1 MQKHRFQVIRTVVL
15 LILAIALLSLLA
27 SCFGHRHSW
36 SAWETE
42 DGVTSR
48 HCRRC
53 GEIEFDGDVTPPHE
67 HEFVNYVSDGNASC
81 TADGTET
88 ALCTGCS
95 ETDTRTELGSKKEHV
110 FLNYVSDENASCT
123 ADGTETA
130 LCTGCPETDTR
141 TEVGSKKEHVFLN
154 YVSDGNASCTADG
167 TKTALCEN
175 CPETD
180 TKTDVGSMTEHDT
193 VTVTHE
199 PSCTEKGSTVT
210 SCRDCEY
217 ENIEYTDPT
226 GHAWSAEEPSCT
238 EDVYCESCR
247 EIRWQ
252 ASGHSYTQTASAEAS
267 CTEGARVT
275 YTCSACSDSYTDTV
289 SQPKGHTV
297 ADWGDYE
304 EEADPTA
311 PCLRYR
317 TYTAICSTCSETVE
331 KVEGPFEL
339 HTLVASIAEGDEAS
353 CTEDGYKTYTCTVP
367 GCGHSHK
374 EAYSDCA
381 AHAWV
386 KDEGASTESVTVY
399 GCACGESRRVINAS
413 GEDKNS
419 ATVDS
424 DTLGEIGAV
433 ELEDATIELDASTTG
448 ALSGSVSITAEANR
462 PSDIPGMTDELL
474 QKIGHNNKVYSFG
487 MTANGA
493 DVHEFSGTV
502 TVRIP
507 YELVAGDDPDCIDVW
522 YIESDGTIKK
532 YDAVYS
538 NGYAVFETDHFSYYT
553 VTRLSP
559 EERCARYGCTWDE
572 RIYPVSCVSDGYTM
586 HVCLR
591 CGASYKD
598 AVIPAL
604 GHSMTETTAHAT
616 CTTAGEI
623 LHACERCS
631 YSYSVR
637 IPATGHNYAVSDSR
651 EASCAQSGYTVYSC
665 SSCGGSYRVSTP
677 ALAHTYTSVVTAPSC
692 VRGGYTTNTC
702 SGCGHSYISER
713 TAPIGHSFVY
723 EKKDASCTEDGY
735 EREVCSLCQE
745 TVLLG
750 VSPAGHTWDI
760 DTPTCG
766 RGQICTVC
774 ETLGK
779 PATGRHAWDRLAP
792 TCSEGQI
799 CTECGAEGAPATGRH
814 TWDIDAPTCVR
825 GQKCTACGA
834 DGKAP
839 TGEHTPQN
847 GVCTE
852 CGAGDCTHAYT
863 ESVTEPSC
871 TAGGY
876 TTYTCPLC
884 GHSYTDNR
892 TPAKGHSY
900 DGNACTECG
909 AERGEWAYYTELLTS
924 LLASDG
930 KTVRLENLEGLPLMN
945 GRRVGFAEL
954 LIALDG
960 ERGLVGYGSCDVY
973 DGATGELREGLGA
986 ALLDG
991 TIYVLAKEG
1000 GVEQVYMKMDL
1011 DYALG
1016 ERSDMLL
1023 QILSFTESELTP
1035 LLLELILHNGE
1046 ALGGAISDV
1055 MTALFIKEEL
1065 SGGTARY
1072 TLDQD
1077 AALALILLLSES
1089 TVGELLGE
1097 SGRLMLSS
1105 LPYLTVGEM
1114 LDLASGVG
1122 ITPERLLPTLDR
1134 LAAILSGGYAQTFE
1148 EYLSAMLE
1156 REIDLEALLSD
1167 ERILGMTVGTL
1178 VSGML
1183 NIAPEELPAMLGA
1196 YLESAYEMTVLEL
1209 LSAVFAGAERVP
1221 SDEMTDETDQ
1231 GIKKSMAEGDA
1242 TSDSLRMLTEMLT
1255 SLVRAYRISFTVDA
1269 SGRLIN
1275 ATLADA
1281 LDAEGGFTLSL
1292 ESGMHTELDYD
1303 ALLDR
1308 IRGYVELP
1316 FLSGGEISVYRGEG
1330 YTVTVE
1336 RDREGKVLSITVVGS
1351 EEKLAQ
1357 NGYGDA
1363 PFGDYKPRYDQEYD
1377 KEYDKEQGKDPDK
1390 EQAER
1395 YYEAYYVT
1403 EMTVT
1408 YYLSDAAM
1416 IEVEPDC
1423 MGYLQVG
1430 YSVEIDYFERS
1441 LTRVYYYDKEGGA
1454 LLDRCDYEGH
1464 SNGYEADSVLFFF
1477 YRASDGSTLID
1488 VNYYGTMH
1496 DYRLDED
1503 RSHIGDACGE
1513 TISEVYVCTECGDEQ
1528 IDEYKLSHLD
1538 VKETAT
1544 LAPGAID
1551 CTGGILYRTECTACG
1566 EILDEW
1572 TDFGHEP
1579 SLGLWLDAEIV
1590 EGLCKWHKLE
1600 YKGCLCGAYCD
1611 YYDLGMLDGM
1621 NVATSYFDASGAT
1634 FDKPS
1639 ANTVGVE
1646 STYSCP
1652 DCSLVITVAEST
1664 YKNGCQQ
1671 TERRAVSVRFEGKL
1685 LLPEIRETSEE
1696 QVHSWK
1702 TEATLFPGASSCE
1715 EGALIS
1721 SYCTECG
1728 AVGAKGQEIYWHET
1742 FDAIL
1747 IDLAPYGIEGAVHHG
1762 ICACGAQYNDAYLSV
1777 DGYVWCTEI
1786 GIGGRGHKVYMDEA
1800 TGEYLALC
1808 LAETREGCT
1817 VLRTLSVLFGFSLD
1831 GSYSSESERVDL
1843 GRNESHVYLTYGE
1856 LAPGAVSC
1864 QDGVS
1869 LYSACTYCGK
1879 RDPDSNPYTIDW
1891 HESVTQNV
1899 ILLEDYGLR
1908 GALTVRGCACGA
1920 EGRWVDFV
1928 DAGWFSGEGSDG
1940 PDGGYMLYRFYGEN
1954 GEVISQV
1961 LVKDEYL
1968 RDPMTCTARQ
1978 VKTAYFGYD
1987 PESETSLAS
1996 ILLSETEVERH
2007 ANELLTFVSLLPG
2020 SASCSDG
2027 IRVERRCPDCKS
2039 TVESYED
2046 AWHCDGILRALDL
2059 TEYGAAEGT
2068 LYLRGCACG
2077 ESTPWVTLSVNYMD
2091 EPFDE
2096 GGICGNDFILSADGF
2111 CIRIY
2116 DTYEV
2121 KDCMG
2126 RRYRTIL
2133 IGYDPLSETATETL
2147 SLAYGYAEPAH
2158 NLREQVTLT
2167 DDGTSCEEGVLVTLS
2182 CRDCDYK
2189 DSYETNG
2196 HYAAELE
2203 SYDFSDYGAGKSCGG
2218 KLCIYSCAC
2227 GYTKYY
2233 TTQDILCEL
2242 DSSNV
2247 QIGEYLASL
2256 YTCAVTDPACTF
2268 RYAVYNKHDFLENCI
2283 VKETYTIL
2291 LGCDQNGENAK
2302 QTVTFTNTYKSHNG
2316 WTREENPTP
2325 TLVPC
2330 FYEYHV
2336 KEHCLVCGEI
2346 FSEYDYVNW
2355 GHDLDESGY
2364 CKNQGCDRCLVY
2376 TYDENGNV
2384 THFYGIN
2391 YEVYG
2396 DATIS
2401 GGYELE
2407 RYVDEVDYIVKGGY
2421 SLERSTYRKN
2431 EFVVGRDGWYSES
2444 HVTYTY
2450 HFDAVG
2456 ECRRDYE
2463 SRHYE
2468 NGKLYEENSD
2478 SEQICGRWQIGREQT
2493 LTEPSCTQP
2502 GVVCFSNECALCGY
2516 AFDGH
2521 EYFREPLGHD
2531 WCYDENTQD
2540 FSCSRCK
2547 LHNQNG
2553 ASGEVVLEELTS
2565 EDPDLIRIGYW
2576 NRSGGAFIVAVGAKL
2591 DSPLDSG
2598 EDEIYLGGFE
2608 VAIGETVITLSRSA
2622 AEAAILSQ
2630 YGLSPDAYDLR
2641 ITLVGE
2647 GLSDYG
2653 ITLN

>member
-1 MQKHRFQVIRTVVL
+1 MQKHRFQVLRALAL
-15 LILAIALLSLLA
+15 LILTVAALSLLT
-27 SCFGHRHSW
+27 SCIWHRHSW
-36 SAWETE
+36 TAWETE

-67 HEFVNYVSDGNASC
+67 HEFVNYVSDGNANC

-88 ALCTGCS
+88 ATCTGCS

-141 TEVGSKKEHVFLN
+141 TELGSKKEHVFLN

-167 TKTALCEN
+167 TETALCEN

-193 VTVTHE
+193 VSVTND
-199 PSCTEKGSTVT
+199 PSCTEQGSTVT

-217 ENIEYTDPT
+217 ENIEYSDPT

-238 EDVYCESCR
+238 EDVYCESCL
-247 EIRWQ
+247 EVRWQ
-252 ASGHSYTQTASAEAS
+252 ASGHSYTQTGSSEAS
-267 CTEGARVT
+267 CTEGASET

-289 SQPKGHTV
+289 SLPKGHSV
-297 ADWGDYE
+297 EDWGSYTE
-304 EEADPTA
+304 TADPDA

-317 TYTAICSTCSETVE
+317 TYTALCSECSESVT
-331 KVEGPFEL
+331 KLEGPFEL
-339 HTLVASIAEGDEAS
+339 HTLVASIAEGDGAS
-353 CTEDGYKTYTCTVP
+353 CTADGYKTYTCTVP

-374 EAYSDCA
+374 EAYSDPT

-462 PSDIPGMTDELL
+462 PADIPGMTDELL
-474 QKIGHNNKVYSFG
+474 QKIGQNNKVYSFG

-507 YELVAGDDPDCIDVW
+507 YELETGEDPDCIDVW

-586 HVCLR
+586 HICLR
-591 CGASYKD
+591 CGESYKD
-598 AVIPAL
+598 AVIPAT
-604 GHSMTETTAHAT
+604 GHSMTETTAPAT
-616 CTTAGEI
+616 CTTAGET

-631 YSYSVR
+631 YSYAVR
-637 IPATGHNYAVSDSR
+637 IPATGHSYAVSDSR

-677 ALAHTYTSVVTAPSC
+677 ALAHTYTSIVTAPSC

-735 EREVCSLCQE
+735 EREVCSLCHE

-760 DTPTCG
+760 DSPTCG

-774 ETLGK
+774 QTLGK

-792 TCSEGQI
+792 TCSEGQR
-799 CTECGAEGAPATGRH
+799 CTECGADGAPATGRH
-814 TWDIDAPTCVR
+814 TWDIDNPTCVR

-834 DGKAP
+834 DGEAA
-839 TGEHTPQN
+839 TGEHTLLN

-871 TAGGY
+871 SAGGY

-900 DGNACTECG
+900 DGNTCTECG

-924 LLASDG
+924 LLASGG

-991 TIYVLAKEG
+991 TIYVLVKEG

-1011 DYALG
+1011 GYALG
-1016 ERSDMLL
+1016 EGSDMLL

-1035 LLLELILHNGE
+1035 LLLELILQNGE
-1046 ALGGAISDV
+1046 ALGGAISDAL
-1055 MTALFIKEEL
+1055 TALFIKEEL

-1077 AALALILLLSES
+1077 AAEALILLLSES

-1114 LDLASGVG
+1114 LDHAFGVG
-1122 ITPERLLPTLDR
+1122 ITPERLIPTLDR
-1134 LAAILSGGYAQTFE
+1134 LAAILSGGYAPTFE

-1167 ERILGMTVGTL
+1167 ERILGTTVGTL

-1183 NIAPEELPAMLGA
+1183 NIAPEELPAMIGA
-1196 YLESAYEMTVLEL
+1196 YLESAYEMTALEL
-1209 LSAVFAGAERVP
+1209 LSAVFAVGERVP
-1221 SDEMTDETDQ
+1221 SDGMTDETDQ

-1242 TSDSLRMLTEMLT
+1242 ASDSLRMLTETLT
-1255 SLVRAYRISFTVDA
+1255 SFVRAYRISFTVDA

-1275 ATLADA
+1275 ATLSDA
-1281 LDAEGGFTLSL
+1281 LDAEGGFALSL
-1292 ESGMHTELDYD
+1292 EKGMHTELDYD

-1316 FLSGGEISVYRGEG
+1316 FFSGGEISVYRGEG
-1330 YTVTVE
+1330 YMVTVE
-1336 RDREGKVLSITVVGS
+1336 RDGKGNVLSITVVGS
-1351 EEKLAQ
+1351 EEKLVQ

-1363 PFGDYKPRYDQEYD
+1363 PFGDDKPRYD

-1423 MGYLQVG
+1423 MGYLRVG

-1441 LTRVYYYDKEGGA
+1441 LTRVYYYDGEGGA
-1454 LLDRCDYEGH
+1454 LLDRCDYDGYSH
-1464 SNGYEADSVLFFF
+1464 GYESDSVLFFF

-1488 VNYYGTMH
+1488 VNYCGTMH

-1503 RSHIGDACGE
+1503 RSHIGDGCGE
-1513 TISEVYVCTECGDEQ
+1513 MVSEVYVCTECGDEQ
-1528 IDEYKLSHLD
+1528 IDEYELSHLD
-1538 VKETAT
+1538 IKETAT
-1544 LAPGAID
+1544 LAPGALD
-1551 CTGGILYRTECTACG
+1551 CTGGVLYRTECTACG

-1572 TDFGHEP
+1572 TDFWHEP
-1579 SLGLWLDAEIV
+1579 CLRISIDPETV
-1590 EGLCKWHKLE
+1590 EGLCGWHKLE
-1600 YKGCLCGAYCD
+1600 YAGCLCGAYCD

-1639 ANTVGVE
+1639 ANTVGTE
-1646 STYSCP
+1646 YLYSCP
-1652 DCSLVITVAEST
+1652 DCALVISIRELCG
-1664 YKNGCQQ
+1664 KNGCTTV
-1671 TERRAVSVRFEGKL
+1671 TERTVKVTLDRAS

-1696 QVHSWK
+1696 QTHNWK
-1702 TEATLFPGASSCE
+1702 IEATLFPGASSCE
-1715 EGALIS
+1715 DGALIS

-1747 IDLAPYGIEGAVHHG
+1747 IDLAPYGTSGAVRHG
-1762 ICACGAQYNDAYLSV
+1762 ICACGMQYSDAYLSA
-1777 DGYVWCTEI
+1777 DGYVWYTEF
-1786 GIGGRGHKVYMDEA
+1786 GSNGRGHKVYISEA

-1808 LAETREGCT
+1808 LTETREGCT
-1817 VLRTLSVLFGFSLD
+1817 VSRTLSVLFGFSLD
-1831 GSYSSESERVDL
+1831 GSYSNESERVYL
-1843 GRNESHVYLTYGE
+1843 GSHESHVYLTYGE

-1864 QDGVS
+1864 LDGVS

-1879 RDPDSNPYTIDW
+1879 RDPDSDPYTVDF

-1899 ILLEDYGLR
+1899 ILLGEYGLS

-1920 EGRWVDFV
+1920 EGQGVEFV
-1928 DAGWFSGEGSDG
+1928 DAGWFSGEGSEG

-1954 GEVISQV
+1954 GEVVSHV
-1961 LVKDEYL
+1961 LVRDEYL
-1968 RDPMTCTARQ
+1968 RDPSTCTARQ
-1978 VKTAYFGYD
+1978 VKTVYFGYD
-1987 PESETSLAS
+1987 PESDTSRAS
-1996 ILLSETEVERH
+1996 LLLSETEVERH

-2020 SASCSDG
+2020 SATCSDG
-2027 IRVERRCPDCKS
+2027 IRVERRCPDCGK

-2046 AWHCDGILRALDL
+2046 FWHCDGILATLDL

-2068 LYLRGCACG
+2068 LYVRGCACG

-2126 RRYRTIL
+2126 RRYRNIL

-2147 SLAYGYAEPAH
+2147 RLAYGYAEPAH
-2158 NLREQVTLT
+2158 NTREQVTLF
-2167 DDGTSCEEGVLVTLS
+2167 DGAASCEEGVLVTLS
-2182 CRDCDYK
+2182 CRDCDFR
-2189 DSYETNG
+2189 DSYETYG
-2196 HYAAELE
+2196 HYAVECE
-2203 SYDFSDYGAGKSCGG
+2203 SYDFSDYGAGERCGG
-2218 KLCIYSCAC
+2218 KLCICSCAC
-2227 GYTKYY
+2227 GYTSYH
-2233 TTQDILCEL
+2233 TTRDVLCEL
-2242 DSSNV
+2242 ALSGV
-2247 QIGEYLASL
+2247 QIGEYWADL

-2268 RYAVYNKHDFLENCI
+2268 RYAVYTELEFLENCV
-2283 VKETYTIL
+2283 VKANCTIL

-2302 QTVTFTNTYKSHNG
+2302 KTVTFTNTYKSHED
-2316 WTREENPTP
+2316 WKTEETSAP

-2336 KEHCLVCGEI
+2336 REYCSVCGEI

-2355 GHDLDESGY
+2355 GHDLDESGR
-2364 CKNQGCDRCLVY
+2364 CKNQGCEYCCVY

-2384 THFYGIN
+2384 THFYAVN
-2391 YEVYG
+2391 YQVYG
-2396 DATIS
+2396 DATVS

-2407 RYVDEVDYIVKGGY
+2407 RYVDEVDYIVKDGY
-2421 SLERSTYRKN
+2421 SLERSKYRRN
-2431 EFVVGRDGWYSES
+2431 EFIVGRDGWYSES
-2444 HVTYTY
+2444 VISYEYFFEGVGLCYRIATYK
-2450 HFDAVG
+2450 A
-2456 ECRRDYE
+2456 
-2463 SRHYE
+2463 YE
-2468 NGKLYEENSD
+2468 NGELFTDEVHEPESLCDAY
-2478 SEQICGRWQIGREQT
+2478 CTWQNGYVS
-2493 LTEPSCTQP
+2493 LPSCTQA
-2502 GVVCFSNECALCGY
+2502 GVCYGQYVCVFCGFVSYRDEY
-2516 AFDGH
+2516 AC
-2521 EYFREPLGHD
+2521 EPLDHD
-2531 WCYDENTQD
+2531 WCYDENKQD
-2540 FSCSRCK
+2540 FYCSRCE
-2547 LHNQNG
+2547 LRNQNG
-2553 ASGEVVLEELTS
+2553 ASGDIVLEEIKT
-2565 EDPDLIRIGYW
+2565 ENPDLIMIGYW
-2576 NRSGGAFIVAVGAKL
+2576 NRFGVSFMVSVGAKL
-2591 DSPLDSG
+2591 DSPLESG
-2598 EDEIYLGGFE
+2598 DDEIYLGGFE
-2608 VAIGETVITLSRSA
+2608 VALGESTISLSREA
-2622 AEAAILSQ
+2622 AESAILAQ
-2630 YGLSPDAYDLR
+2630 YGLTPDAYDLR